1 MAQYV
6 VAVGLFVL
14 ISIDHETTQHLT
26 DSTAT
31 TLTQL
36 TTNNNNHHLLLQSL
50 RSTSEE
56 S

>member
-6 VAVGLFVL
+6 VAVSLFVL
-14 ISIDHETTQHLT
+14 TSIDHETAQHLT
-26 DSTAT
+26 DSTTT